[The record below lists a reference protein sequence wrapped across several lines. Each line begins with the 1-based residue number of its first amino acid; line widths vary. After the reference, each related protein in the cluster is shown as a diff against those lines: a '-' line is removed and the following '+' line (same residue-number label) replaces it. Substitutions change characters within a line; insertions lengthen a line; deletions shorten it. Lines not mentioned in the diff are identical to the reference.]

1 MNGKRLLMAAVLLS
15 AFIASGCSQ
24 QRQQENKP
32 KTETTAEKAEMKGKK
47 MEPTKLTTEMFKQRV
62 MDFEANPTEWKFR
75 GERPAIIDFY
85 ATWCGPCRQMSPTVD
100 KIAEEYAG
108 KIDVY
113 KVDVDEEEQLAAMF
127 GIQSIPTLLFIPKAG
142 DPQKSV
148 GVMSKGQFDEAI
160 KNVLLK

>member
-1 MNGKRLLMAAVLLS
+1 MAAVLLT

-24 QRQQENKP
+24 KRATENKSKP
-32 KTETTAEKAEMKGKK
+32 ETTITKQTQKGKK
-47 MEPTKLTTEMFKQRV
+47 MEPKKLTTAEFKNLI
-62 MDFEANPTEWKFR
+62 MDFEANPTEWKYR
-75 GERPAIIDFY
+75 GQKPAIIDFF

>member
-1 MNGKRLLMAAVLLS
+1 
-15 AFIASGCSQ
+15 
-24 QRQQENKP
+24 
-32 KTETTAEKAEMKGKK
+32 

-85 ATWCGPCRQMSPTVD
+85 ATWCGPRRQMSPTVD